1 MTEVSDTEI
10 GGRRADWDPFGTDA
24 LSDPPSSWRGLRD
37 GCPVAWVER
46 MGGFWLVSRYADVV
60 DIARA
65 SERFNNS
72 GGPQF
77 GTSRP
82 PLEVD
87 RPEHAFFRRVLQ
99 PYFARERV
107 EALEPQVRAY
117 VAEMLAPL
125 IEAGEGDMAEAL
137 TYPLPARTLC
147 LWLGLPDDEW
157 AHIKGVSE
165 ELFRAEEGRGDDPAT
180 RERCNQELYDFSRR
194 LVRERIERPRDPEVD
209 IISGIY
215 GLTDG
220 TNTVTEE
227 TCVEIVRLLH
237 HGRATT
243 RPPADSATRS
253 FASRSEPEIQRRL
266 RAEPDLI
273 PSAIEEFL
281 RLETPV
287 QAMPRWPNE
296 DIELHGRDVARG
308 RAGDALLGGRE
319 PRPGAVPRPRS
330 VRARPQPRTSTS
342 PSAAASTAASASIS
356 RGSRFASRSRSCSAG
371 RPGSSWR
378 ANRSAPR
385 SSGRACRSCRS
396 ASAQGRSVVKVVVDR

>member
-1 MTEVSDTEI
+1 MTGVSGTDV
-10 GGRRADWDPFGTDA
+10 GGHRADWDPFSTDA
-24 LSDPPSSWRGLRD
+24 LSDPPSSWNGLRD
-37 GCPVAWVER
+37 DCPAAWVER
-46 MGGFWLVSRYADVV
+46 MGGFWLVSRYDDVV

-65 SERFNNS
+65 SDRFNNS

-107 EALEPQVRAY
+107 ETLEPQVRAY

-125 IEAGEGDMAEAL
+125 IDAGEGDLAEAL

-165 ELFRAEEGRGDDPAT
+165 ELFRAEEGRGNDPAT

-194 LVRERIERPRDPEVD
+194 LVRERIERPRDPSVD

-220 TNTVTEE
+220 TSTVTEE
-227 TCVEIVRLLH
+227 TCVEIVRLLITAGH
-237 HGRATT
+237 NSTT
-243 RPPADSATRS
+243 GGLGNSILRVAG
-253 FASRSEPEIQRRL
+253 EPEIQRRL

-273 PSAIEEFL
+273 PSAVEEFL

-296 DIELHGRDVARG
+296 DTELHGRDV
-308 RAGDALLGGRE
+308 RAGEQVMLFWAAANRDPEQFPDPDRCVLDRSPNQHVTFGRGIHRCIGLDLARLEIRVTLQELLGRTAWFELAGE
-319 PRPGAVPRPRS
+319 PT
-330 VRARPQPRTSTS
+330 RTTFIRQGVSFLPLRLQRQEGS
-342 PSAAASTAASASIS
+342 P
-356 RGSRFASRSRSCSAG
+356 
-371 RPGSSWR
+371 
-378 ANRSAPR
+378 
-385 SSGRACRSCRS
+385 
-396 ASAQGRSVVKVVVDR
+396 